1 MLFRSRFFILLTM
14 FITVNAQSQTPE
26 DSVKAVINQMFDA
39 MRNIDG
45 AKLKDAFADSAIL
58 QTIARTKEGGI
69 RIVNES
75 IDNFVKSISRLPKD
89 SADERISFETIKI
102 DGPLASAWTPYKFYY
117 ASKFSHCGANSFQLV
132 RISGRWKIQYLID
145 TRRRLGCE

>member
-1 MLFRSRFFILLTM
+1 MKRFFILLTM